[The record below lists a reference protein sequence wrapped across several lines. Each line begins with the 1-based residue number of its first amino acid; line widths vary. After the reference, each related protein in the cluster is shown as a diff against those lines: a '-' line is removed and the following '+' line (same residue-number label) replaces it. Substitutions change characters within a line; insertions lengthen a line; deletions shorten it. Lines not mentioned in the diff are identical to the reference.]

1 MNVVVIYVNKSDK
14 STESAKHTQRI
25 FKEKLDIDVTLF
37 NGVNVDSVWQTFI
50 DSNFNIL
57 DWTHFGAGHVDSEIA
72 TFFSHYNLWWNC
84 VMLNEPMLIL
94 EHDAILNDTNLD
106 LNILKNFKG
115 DLLNLGEPNWGSF
128 WYGDFESEWINK
140 PSGIRKRFVCKNKH
154 DSYQVWNTQEG
165 FCHCDT
171 MWLFGAHAYL
181 LNPSGAAKLVEGT
194 QQGIL
199 PADVYI
205 RTDLLDIYDYLPHP
219 IKQHSQFTL
228 IQRYEKQKDHKRI

>member
-84 VMLNEPMLIL
+84 VMLNEPILIL
-94 EHDAILNDTNLD
+94 EHDAIFTRQFKPFKFEGGAISINNPDHATFNWKLYDKLDNSGEQEVPWVADKNIPQGLPGHSAYIIKPDAAEKICSLQDTIGWWPNDAIMCKQLCTWLRA
-106 LNILKNFKG
+106 
-115 DLLNLGEPNWGSF
+115 
-128 WYGDFESEWINK
+128 YK
-140 PSGIRKRFVCKNKH
+140 PYFTKV
-154 DSYQVWNTQEG
+154 
-165 FCHCDT
+165 
-171 MWLFGAHAYL
+171 
-181 LNPSGAAKLVEGT
+181 
-194 QQGIL
+194 QGIKS
-199 PADVYI
+199 
-205 RTDLLDIYDYLPHP
+205 TTS
-219 IKQHSQFTL
+219 K
-228 IQRYEKQKDHKRI
+228 